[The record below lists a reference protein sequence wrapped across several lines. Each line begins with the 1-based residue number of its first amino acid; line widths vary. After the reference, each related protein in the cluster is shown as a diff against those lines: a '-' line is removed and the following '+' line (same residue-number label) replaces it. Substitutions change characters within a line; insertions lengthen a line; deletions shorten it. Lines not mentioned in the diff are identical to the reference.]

1 MFLADPLAPET
12 IATIFMAAGM
22 LVGIAIWLRRSRSLS
37 VEAKADDAQVPP
49 KLMARVQEER
59 DRAARVEEFEK
70 LVAAKPSAGDVMA
83 GLEKLDEAARRSLSS
98 ECSNMIGFAL
108 ADAGRAEAALLW
120 LDEGVNRDEDYF
132 RALNMGIA
140 DEMRA
145 LARNAIVPDYPRY
158 PFHIVAWPGLAVR
171 TEAKARL
178 LHQLG
183 RHVEVEAELAMYV
196 ADTRL
201 RYIRAEYRRLRGATE
216 DALSD
221 YKAVAARQQNFEQVQ
236 RWIAELSAAA
246 GKPPPPPKAERTHT
260 PQPGPAVA
268 QQPTPPPAP
277 PPAPSPLPPHQ
288 PSHQPSPAAA
298 APPPPPPLPPPP
310 PRQPAAQ
317 AQAFLEDHPDPRAV
331 LGVGPSATDA
341 EIRAAYLSLARQ
353 YHPDLVAGLG
363 KDLRVM
369 AETKMREIN
378 YAWME
383 LNKENPPL
391 SG

>member
-1 MFLADPLAPET
+1 MLADPLAPET
-12 IATIFMAAGM
+12 IATIFVAAGA
-22 LVGIAIWLRRSRSLS
+22 LVGIGLWLRRSRALAPA
-37 VEAKADDAQVPP
+37 EKKTNDAQVPA

-59 DRAARVEEFEK
+59 DRAGQVEEFER
-70 LVAAKPSAGDVMA
+70 LVAAKPSAQDVMA
-83 GLEKLDEAARRSLSS
+83 GLEKLDETARRCLSS

-120 LDEGVNRDEDYF
+120 LDEGVNRNEDYF

-145 LARNAIVPDYPRY
+145 LARSGAVPDYPRY
-158 PFHIVAWPGLAVR
+158 PFHLVAWPGLAVW

-183 RHVEVEAELAMYV
+183 RHVEVEAELAMY
-196 ADTRL
+196 ADNTRL
-201 RYIRAEYRRLRGATE
+201 RYVRAEYRRLRGATE

-221 YKAVAARQQNFEQVQ
+221 YKFVAARQPNFEQVQ
-236 RWIAELSAAA
+236 RWLAELSAPAA
-246 GKPPPPPKAERTHT
+246 KPSASAPRADTTQTNRPVAAPQPQPIHTPPAQPPPVLPP
-260 PQPGPAVA
+260 P
-268 QQPTPPPAP
+268 PPPAP
-277 PPAPSPLPPHQ
+277 PPA
-288 PSHQPSPAAA
+288 AATA
-298 APPPPPPLPPPP
+298 ALPPPPPPQPP
-310 PRQPAAQ
+310 PRQPLGPAVP
-317 AQAFLEDHPDPRAV
+317 EEHPDPRAV
-331 LGVGPSATDA
+331 LGVSVTATDE

-363 KDLRVM
+363 KELRAM
-369 AETKMREIN
+369 AEMKMREIN

-383 LNKENPPL
+383 LNKESPPV